1 MKCIDFQDEA
11 AKNPDH
17 WINDGLKNHFAEEL
31 KNWSN
36 SKIKP
41 QIIYGHDL
49 LLTTAASHSL
59 KSWLAH
65 WF

>member
-31 KNWSN
+31 KKLEQLKKSN
-36 SKIKP
+36 
-41 QIIYGHDL
+41 
-49 LLTTAASHSL
+49 L
-59 KSWLAH
+59 K
-65 WF
+65 